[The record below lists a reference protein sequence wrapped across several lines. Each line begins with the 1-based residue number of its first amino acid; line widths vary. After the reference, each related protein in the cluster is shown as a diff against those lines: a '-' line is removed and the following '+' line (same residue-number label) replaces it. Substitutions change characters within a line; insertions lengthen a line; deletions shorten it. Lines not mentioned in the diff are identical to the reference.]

1 MVGRMAKRAFFLV
14 DREGIIRGKWIGED
28 LAVFSN
34 EEILKA
40 ARMLAGP
47 R

>member
-1 MVGRMAKRAFFLV
+1 MVGRMPKRAFFLI

-28 LAVFSN
+28 LAVFSS
-34 EEILKA
+34 EEILKVA
-40 ARMLAGP
+40 QPLAGK